1 MTNDA
6 LSDLWNST
14 PNRPAAEAGDH
25 LASEFV
31 ARLRH
36 RRRLQAWWLAWTF
49 VALTGTTSLVVIQL
63 VRQGSAGVAGQSAL
77 WPMLALPWLAAFIF
91 LRRFRRERKTPGSS
105 IPPLHVALVA
115 ARASNEAECRRLFGV
130 GTLLLVMTP
139 VTALAIWQLHL
150 AGKATASQAWS
161 MALVFGAA
169 LTLGGGLATWRYRRH
184 LVPERSRIDALLRDL
199 DAFDAR

>member
-1 MTNDA
+1 MTNDT

-31 ARLRH
+31 TRLRQ

-49 VALTGTTSLVVIQL
+49 VALTGATSLVVIQL
-63 VRQGSAGVAGQSAL
+63 VKQGSAGVAGQGAL
-77 WPMLALPWLAAFIF
+77 WPMLALPWFAAFIF
-91 LRRFRRERKTPGSS
+91 LRRFRRERKTPGAS
-105 IPPLHVALVA
+105 ISPLHVALLA
-115 ARASNEAECRRLFGV
+115 ARASNQAERRRLLGV
-130 GTLLLVMTP
+130 GTLLLVMAP
-139 VTALAIWQLHL
+139 VAALAVWQLHG

-169 LTLGGGLATWRYRRH
+169 LTLGGGFATWRYRRH
-184 LVPERSRIDALLRDL
+184 LVPERSRIDSLLRDL
-199 DAFDAR
+199 ESFDAR